1 LGPRKVAHSALYLAI
16 AIVLPI
22 GFHQFGLGGRI
33 FSPMHIPVLIC
44 GFTVGPM
51 PAVLVGL
58 MAPVLSHLLT
68 GMPPTYA
75 VPLMTME
82 LAMYGLSVGMV
93 YKWMKIKNEILR
105 IYIALILA
113 MIVGRLVFAFGLFA
127 LGLFI
132 EMPYGP
138 AQFFAIGGAVMT
150 GLPGIAVQL
159 VIIPPL
165 VAVIKRTTRPV

>member
-1 LGPRKVAHSALYLAI
+1 
-16 AIVLPI
+16 
-22 GFHQFGLGGRI
+22 
-33 FSPMHIPVLIC
+33 MHIPVLVC
-44 GFTVGPM
+44 GFTAGPM
-51 PAVLVGL
+51 AAVLVGL
-58 MAPVLSHLLT
+58 MAPILSHLLT

-82 LAMYGLSVGMV
+82 LAMYGLAAGFV
-93 YKWMKIKNEILR
+93 YKWLRIKSEVLR

-113 MIVGRLVFAFGLFA
+113 MIVGRLAFAFGLFL

-138 AQFFAIGGAVMT
+138 AQFFAIGGAALT
-150 GLPGIAVQL
+150 GLPGVAIQL